1 MAVNIHPPKAEDLLT
16 IAGVRLGIAKAH
28 VRKPDRKDL
37 LVIALDQG
45 CRVAGVFTRNRYA
58 AAPVQL
64 CREHLAGARDLPP
77 RAILVNTG
85 VANAGTGET
94 GLANARATCVAAAAA
109 LKIRPEQ
116 VLPLSTGV
124 IMEQLPVE
132 KIEAGI
138 PACVVDLAP
147 GNWASAAEAI
157 MTTDTVAK
165 AVSRQV
171 VIDGRTISVTGIA
184 KGAGMIEPN
193 MATMLGIIATDACVS
208 ADVLQDMTRRVAN
221 RSFNAITI
229 DGDTST
235 NDTFL
240 VVASGRAGNPEIKGE
255 GTAEFGKLM
264 VTVTEVAQLLA
275 QAIVRDGEGATK
287 FITVTVD
294 EGASVSECFA
304 VAKRIANSPLVKTAF
319 FASDP
324 NLGRILAAVG
334 NAGVADLDPSR
345 IGLQLGEVTVV
356 ENGGRSPTYTEAQG
370 QAAMKPAEISV
381 RVTLGRGIERATVW
395 TCDFSY
401 DYVKINADYRS

>member
-1 MAVNIHPPKAEDLLT
+1 MAVNIQPPKAENLLS
-16 IAGVRLGIAKAH
+16 IAGVRLGIARAH

-37 LVIALDQG
+37 LLVALDEG
-45 CRVAGVFTRNRYA
+45 CRVAGVFTRNRFA
-58 AAPVQL
+58 AAPVL
-64 CREHLAGARDLPP
+64 VCREHLAGAQRR
-77 RAILVNTG
+77 RAVLVNTG
-85 VANAGTGET
+85 VANAGTGEP
-94 GLANARATCVAAAAA
+94 GLVNARATCAAVAAA
-109 LKIRPEQ
+109 LGIQPVQ

-124 IMEQLPVE
+124 IMEPLPVE
-132 KIEAGI
+132 RIVAGV
-138 PACVVDLAP
+138 PACVDDLAA

-171 VIDGRTISVTGIA
+171 VIDGRTITVTGIA

-193 MATMLGIIATDACVS
+193 MATMLGLIATDACI
-208 ADVLQDMTRRVAN
+208 DEEVLQYLARRVAN
-221 RSFNAITI
+221 RSFNAITV

-235 NDTFL
+235 NDTLL
-240 VVASGRAGNPEIKGE
+240 VIASGRAGNPEIRGE
-255 GTAEFGKLM
+255 GTAEFGQLAVTM
-264 VTVTEVAQLLA
+264 VEVAQLLA

-287 FITVTVD
+287 FITITV
-294 EGASVSECFA
+294 EGGSTVGECFA

-334 NAGVADLDPSR
+334 NAGLADLDAAK
-345 IGLQLGEVTVV
+345 IGLRLGDVTVV
-356 ENGGRSPTYTEAQG
+356 ENGARAPAYTEEQG
-370 QAAMKPAEISV
+370 KRAMKPAEITIS
-381 RVTLGRGIERATVW
+381 VTLGRGIETATVW